1 MRTVS
6 LVVEHKEFRIGLD
19 EKNAQEIE
27 DLIFSKLSR
36 NSSNSIKDVMALLL
50 NQSIKNIELN
60 NKITTIL
67 NKMSV

>member
-19 EKNAQEIE
+19 ERHAQEIE